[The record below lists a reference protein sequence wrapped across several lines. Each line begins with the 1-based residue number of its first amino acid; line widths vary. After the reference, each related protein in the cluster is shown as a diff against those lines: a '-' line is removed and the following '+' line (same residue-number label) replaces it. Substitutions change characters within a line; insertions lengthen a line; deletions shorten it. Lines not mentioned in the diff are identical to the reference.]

1 LTNRYYELS
10 DKNKYLGSLNDKY
23 ENILYSAF
31 FDLEENGIIDLVL
44 IIQKEEIIFMKF
56 ILNYIEYDSFFI
68 KLIGV

>member
-1 LTNRYYELS
+1 MTNRYYELS
-10 DKNKYLGSLNDKY
+10 DKNKYLASLNDKY